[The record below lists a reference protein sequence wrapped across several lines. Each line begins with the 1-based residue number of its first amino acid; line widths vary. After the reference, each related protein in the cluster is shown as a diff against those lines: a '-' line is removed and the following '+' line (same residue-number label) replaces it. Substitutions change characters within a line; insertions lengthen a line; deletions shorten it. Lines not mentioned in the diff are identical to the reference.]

1 MAATVRPQQLRT
13 DLPMDNFETIELLI
27 LAGLAGFILFRLRSV
42 LGRRTGNERP
52 PQPRPGFGQKP
63 QPLPR
68 EAEAG
73 AAEKV
78 EGAPLAPPP
87 RKPAFDIPADTPL
100 AAGLTRIQL
109 ADRNFDPAAFISGAR
124 AAHELI
130 ITSFARGNRAALRP
144 LLSEAVYDAFEGV
157 IRAREQKNQ
166 KAETVIVAER
176 ETKLAEAGMD
186 GTTAEVTV
194 RFVTEIISNVRDAEG
209 KIVEGS
215 AEAVRKVTDLWTF
228 ARDTRSSDPNW
239 KLVATESVN

>member
-1 MAATVRPQQLRT
+1 MVVRAQT
-13 DLPMDNFETIELLI
+13 EMPMESIETIELLI

-52 PQPRPGFGQKP
+52 PRPGTPPAFGQKP

-68 EAEAG
+68 DADAG
-73 AAEKV
+73 AAET
-78 EGAPLAPPP
+78 ELGAPVPFPA

-109 ADRNFDPAAFISGAR
+109 ADRNFDPASFISGAR

-130 ITSFARGNRAALRP
+130 ITAFAKGDRAALRP
-144 LLSEAVYDAFEGV
+144 LLSDSVFEAFEGV
-157 IRAREQKNQ
+157 INARASKGH
-166 KAETVIVAER
+166 KAETVIVADK

-186 GTTAEVTV
+186 GSVAEVTV
-194 RFVTEIISNVRDAEG
+194 RFVTEIITNVRDAQG
-209 KIVEGS
+209 TVVEGS
-215 AEAVRKVTDLWTF
+215 AEAVRRVTDLWTF
-228 ARDTRSSDPNW
+228 ARETRSSDPNW